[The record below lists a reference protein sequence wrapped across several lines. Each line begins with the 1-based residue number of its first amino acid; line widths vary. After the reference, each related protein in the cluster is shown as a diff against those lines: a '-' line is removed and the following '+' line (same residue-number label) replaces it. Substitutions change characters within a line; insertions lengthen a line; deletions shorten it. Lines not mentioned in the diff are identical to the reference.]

1 MIELNGLKN
10 RFLEKRLITNLL
22 EPVIEIVNK
31 SPTIPAEPLKK
42 TT

>member
-22 EPVIEIVNK
+22 EPSIGELIK